1 LHGAVSGRRFAACLS
16 LSSFLCA
23 AAFTAPAG
31 AQPVDFTKRPVRM
44 IIPFAPGGASDFVGR
59 IIQPRLAEELSTQ
72 VLIDNRAGA
81 AGNIGV
87 EVAGRAS
94 ADGFTFLLGNVGTM
108 AINPSLFP
116 DFALKPLRDFI
127 AVTQVVDV
135 PGALVANPSLAPSSV
150 PDLIAFA
157 KANPNKLNFASPGSG
172 SGNRIEME
180 ILMRAAGITM
190 THIPYK
196 GGAGPAVTSLLQNET
211 QLGFV
216 TLSSAMTFVKSGKLK
231 MLAIVAPSRNAGV
244 PDVPTM
250 AEVGF
255 KSMRTGSWQGVFV
268 PAGTPR
274 PVVNRLY
281 QAMQKVMN
289 HPDVR
294 RRLNEGGAEVV
305 VSKSPEDFAAFVK
318 VENDRFGR
326 AIRDAGITAD

>member
-1 LHGAVSGRRFAACLS
+1 MNARRFSAVAM
-16 LSSFLCA
+16 A
-23 AAFTAPAG
+23 TATSIFATG
-31 AQPVDFTKRPVRM
+31 LAAQPVDFSRRPVR
-44 IIPFAPGGASDFVGR
+44 IIVPFAPGGASDFVGR
-59 IIQPRLAEELSTQ
+59 IIQPRLAEELGTQ
-72 VLIDNRAGA
+72 VVLDNRAGA

-94 ADGFTFLLGNVGTM
+94 PDGFTLLLGNVGTM

-116 DFALKPLRDFI
+116 DFPLKPLKDFI
-127 AVTQVVDV
+127 AVIQVVDV
-135 PGALVANPSLAPSSV
+135 PGALVANPSLPPSSV
-150 PDLIAFA
+150 SDLVAYA

-180 ILMRAAGITM
+180 IFMRAAGIQM

-216 TLSSAMTFVKSGKLK
+216 TLSSAMNFVKAGKLK
-231 MLAIVAPSRNAGV
+231 MLGIVASVRNPGV

-250 AEVGF
+250 AETGF

-274 PVVNRLY
+274 PVVNRLFT
-281 QAMQKVMN
+281 AMQKVME

-305 VSKSPEDFAAFVK
+305 VSRSPEEFTAFVK
-318 VENDRFGR
+318 VENERFAR
-326 AIRDAGITAD
+326 AIKDAGITAD

>member
-1 LHGAVSGRRFAACLS
+1 VIS
-16 LSSFLCA
+16 LSAGGFQMNCISLSA
-23 AAFTAPAG
+23 LVAVTLISTAVA
-31 AQPVDFTKRPVRM
+31 AQPVDFSKRPVR
-44 IIPFAPGGASDFVGR
+44 IIVPFAPGGASDFVGR
-59 IIQPRLAEELSTQ
+59 IIQARLSEELGTQ
-72 VLIDNRAGA
+72 VVVDNRAGA

-94 ADGFTFLLGNVGTM
+94 ADGFTLLLGNVGTM

-116 DFALKPLRDFI
+116 DFPLKPLKDFI
-127 AVTQVVDV
+127 AVIQVVDV
-135 PGALVANPSLAPSSV
+135 PGALVANPTLPPSTV

-180 ILMRAAGITM
+180 IFMRAAGIKM

-216 TLSSAMTFVKSGKLK
+216 TLSSAINFVKAGKLK
-231 MLAIVAPSRNAGV
+231 MLSIVAPTRNAGV

-274 PVVNRLY
+274 PVVNRLF
-281 QAMQKVMN
+281 QAMQKVME

-294 RRLNEGGAEVV
+294 KRLNEGGAEVV
-305 VSKSPEDFAAFVK
+305 VSKSPEEFTAFVK
-318 VENDRFGR
+318 LENERFAQ
-326 AIRDAGITAD
+326 AIKEAGITAD

>member
-1 LHGAVSGRRFAACLS
+1 MNCIS
-16 LSSFLCA
+16 LSALVAVTLIS
-23 AAFTAPAG
+23 TAVA
-31 AQPVDFTKRPVRM
+31 AQPVDFSKRPVR
-44 IIPFAPGGASDFVGR
+44 IIVPFAPGGASDFVGR
-59 IIQPRLAEELSTQ
+59 IIQARLSEELGTQ
-72 VLIDNRAGA
+72 VVVDNRAGA

-94 ADGFTFLLGNVGTM
+94 ADGFTLLLGNVGTM

-116 DFALKPLRDFI
+116 DFPLKPLKDFI
-127 AVTQVVDV
+127 AVIQVVDV
-135 PGALVANPSLAPSSV
+135 PGALVANPTLPPSTV

-180 ILMRAAGITM
+180 IFMRAAGIKM

-216 TLSSAMTFVKSGKLK
+216 TLSSAINFVKAGKLK
-231 MLAIVAPSRNAGV
+231 MLSIVAPTRNAGV

-274 PVVNRLY
+274 PVVNRLF
-281 QAMQKVMN
+281 QAMQKVME

-294 RRLNEGGAEVV
+294 KRLNEGGAEVV
-305 VSKSPEDFAAFVK
+305 VSKSSEEFTAFVK
-318 VENDRFGR
+318 LENERFAQ
-326 AIRDAGITAD
+326 AIKEAGITAD

>member
-1 LHGAVSGRRFAACLS
+1 MNCIS
-16 LSSFLCA
+16 LSALVAVTLIS
-23 AAFTAPAG
+23 TAVA
-31 AQPVDFTKRPVRM
+31 AQPVDFSKRPVR
-44 IIPFAPGGASDFVGR
+44 IIVPFAPGGASDFVGR
-59 IIQPRLAEELSTQ
+59 IIQARLSEELGTQ
-72 VLIDNRAGA
+72 VVVDNRAGA

-94 ADGFTFLLGNVGTM
+94 ADGFTLLLGNVGTM

-116 DFALKPLRDFI
+116 DFPLKPLKDFI
-127 AVTQVVDV
+127 AVIQVVDV
-135 PGALVANPSLAPSSV
+135 PGALVANPTLPPSTV

-180 ILMRAAGITM
+180 IFMRAAGIKM

-216 TLSSAMTFVKSGKLK
+216 TLSSAINFVKAGKLK
-231 MLAIVAPSRNAGV
+231 MLSIVAPTRNAGV

-274 PVVNRLY
+274 PVVNRLF
-281 QAMQKVMN
+281 QAMQKVME

-294 RRLNEGGAEVV
+294 KRLNEGGAEVV
-305 VSKSPEDFAAFVK
+305 VSKSPEEFTAFVK
-318 VENDRFGR
+318 LENERFAQ
-326 AIRDAGITAD
+326 AIKEAGITAD

>member
-1 LHGAVSGRRFAACLS
+1 MNGLRLLATALLS
-16 LSSFLCA
+16 LAVPVALA
-23 AAFTAPAG
+23 
-31 AQPVDFTKRPVRM
+31 AQPVDFSKRTVR
-44 IIPFAPGGASDFVGR
+44 IIVPFAPGGASDFVGR
-59 IIQPRLAEELSTQ
+59 IIQPRLAEELGTQ
-72 VLIDNRAGA
+72 VVVDNRAGA

-87 EVAGRAS
+87 EVAGRATP
-94 ADGFTFLLGNVGTM
+94 DGFTLLLGNVGTM

-116 DFALKPLRDFI
+116 DFPLKPMKDFI
-127 AVTQVVDV
+127 PVIQVVDV
-135 PGALVANPSLAPSSV
+135 PGALVANPSLPPSTV
-150 PDLIAFA
+150 AELIAYA

-180 ILMRAAGITM
+180 IFMRAAGIQM

-216 TLSSAMTFVKSGKLK
+216 TLSSAINFVKAGKLK
-231 MLAIVAPSRNAGV
+231 MLGIVAPARNPGV

-250 AEVGF
+250 AETGF

-274 PVVNRLY
+274 PVVNRLF
-281 QAMQKVMN
+281 QAMQKVMD

-294 RRLNEGGAEVV
+294 KRLQEGGAEVV
-305 VSKSPEDFAAFVK
+305 VSKSPEEFAAFVK
-318 VENDRFGR
+318 IENERFGK
-326 AIRDAGITAD
+326 AIKEAKITAD

>member
-1 LHGAVSGRRFAACLS
+1 MNCLS
-16 LSSFLCA
+16 LSAVVALTLIS
-23 AAFTAPAG
+23 TAVA
-31 AQPVDFTKRPVRM
+31 AQPVDFSKRPVR
-44 IIPFAPGGASDFVGR
+44 IIVPFAPGGASDFVGR
-59 IIQPRLAEELSTQ
+59 IIQARLSEELGTQ
-72 VLIDNRAGA
+72 VVVDNRAGA

-94 ADGFTFLLGNVGTM
+94 ADGFTLLLGNVGTM

-116 DFALKPLRDFI
+116 DFPLKPLKDFI
-127 AVTQVVDV
+127 AVIQVVDV
-135 PGALVANPSLAPSSV
+135 PGALVANPTLPPSTV

-180 ILMRAAGITM
+180 IFMRAAGIKM

-216 TLSSAMTFVKSGKLK
+216 TLSSAINFVKAGKLK
-231 MLAIVAPSRNAGV
+231 MLSIVAPTRNAGV

-274 PVVNRLY
+274 PVVNRLF
-281 QAMQKVMN
+281 QAMQKVME

-294 RRLNEGGAEVV
+294 KRLNEGGAEVV
-305 VSKSPEDFAAFVK
+305 VSKSPEEFTAFVK
-318 VENDRFGR
+318 LENERFAQ
-326 AIRDAGITAD
+326 AIKEAGITAD

>member
-1 LHGAVSGRRFAACLS
+1 MNCIS
-16 LSSFLCA
+16 LSAVVAVTLIA
-23 AAFTAPAG
+23 TAVE
-31 AQPVDFTKRPVRM
+31 AQPVDFSKRPVR
-44 IIPFAPGGASDFVGR
+44 IIVPFAPGGASDFVGR
-59 IIQPRLAEELSTQ
+59 IIQARLAEELGTQ
-72 VLIDNRAGA
+72 VVVDNRAGA

-94 ADGFTFLLGNVGTM
+94 ADGFTLLLGNVGTM

-116 DFALKPLRDFI
+116 DFPLKPLKDFI
-127 AVTQVVDV
+127 AVIQVVDV
-135 PGALVANPSLAPSSV
+135 PGALVANPTLPPSTV

-180 ILMRAAGITM
+180 IFMRAAGIKM

-216 TLSSAMTFVKSGKLK
+216 TLSSAINFVKAGKLK
-231 MLAIVAPSRNAGV
+231 MLSIVAPTRNAGV

-274 PVVNRLY
+274 PVVNRLF
-281 QAMQKVMN
+281 QAMQKVME

-294 RRLNEGGAEVV
+294 KRLNEGGAEVV
-305 VSKSPEDFAAFVK
+305 VSKSSEEFTAFVK
-318 VENDRFGR
+318 LENERFAQ
-326 AIRDAGITAD
+326 AIKEAGITAD

>member
-1 LHGAVSGRRFAACLS
+1 MNCIS
-16 LSSFLCA
+16 LSALVAVTLIS
-23 AAFTAPAG
+23 TAVA
-31 AQPVDFTKRPVRM
+31 AQPVDFSKRPVR
-44 IIPFAPGGASDFVGR
+44 IIVPFAPGGASDFVGR
-59 IIQPRLAEELSTQ
+59 IIQARLAEELGTQ
-72 VLIDNRAGA
+72 VVVDNRAGA

-94 ADGFTFLLGNVGTM
+94 ADGFTLLLGNVGTM

-116 DFALKPLRDFI
+116 DFPLKPLKDFI
-127 AVTQVVDV
+127 AVIQVVDV
-135 PGALVANPSLAPSSV
+135 PGALVANPTLPPSTV

-180 ILMRAAGITM
+180 IFMRAAGIKM

-216 TLSSAMTFVKSGKLK
+216 TLSSAINFVKAGKLK
-231 MLAIVAPSRNAGV
+231 MLSIVAPTRNAGV

-274 PVVNRLY
+274 PVVNRLF
-281 QAMQKVMN
+281 QAMQKVME

-294 RRLNEGGAEVV
+294 KRLNEGGAEVV
-305 VSKSPEDFAAFVK
+305 VSKSSEEFTAFVK
-318 VENDRFGR
+318 LENERFAQ
-326 AIRDAGITAD
+326 AIKEAGITAD